1 MQNASLVHKFILEF
15 HYLVVMKIDF
25 NKRYGLEVD
34 TVVSVS
40 NLLVPNFKFGM
51 SVEALQKSVADIQ
64 LSPKVPDPVKVEF
77 QQAKDLI
84 IFSYFRYSFFTM
96 SIRSALF
103 AHESAMK
110 LRYIQSLDRKAVL
123 KCKSE
128 TVGEL
133 VDPSYFGIREHIT
146 QVIKT
151 RKCKRKDV
159 LVNDTAFPHTME
171 DIALW
176 LTENGIPK
184 EKLEQYEAARHIRNS
199 LAHPERQIVLTPSA
213 GILRN
218 VAYDINEMFEI

>member
-1 MQNASLVHKFILEF
+1 
-15 HYLVVMKIDF
+15 MKIDF

-64 LSPKVPDPVKVEF
+64 LSPKVLDPVKVEF
-77 QQAKDLI
+77 QRAKDLM
-84 IFSYFRYSFFTM
+84 IFSYFRYSFSTM
-96 SIRSALF
+96 SVLSALF

-110 LRYIQSLDRKAVL
+110 LRYIQSLGGKAVL

-133 VDPSYFGIREHIT
+133 VDPTYFGIHEHIT

-159 LVNDTAFPHTME
+159 LVNDTTFLYTMK

-184 EKLEQYEAARHIRNS
+184 EKLDQHKAARHIRNR
-199 LAHPERQIVLTPSA
+199 LAHPERQIVLTPSVD
-213 GILRN
+213 ILRN

>member
-1 MQNASLVHKFILEF
+1 M
-15 HYLVVMKIDF
+15 
-25 NKRYGLEVD
+25 D

-64 LSPKVPDPVKVEF
+64 LSPKVLDPVKVEF
-77 QQAKDLI
+77 QRAKDLM
-84 IFSYFRYSFFTM
+84 IFSYFRYSFSTM
-96 SIRSALF
+96 SVLSALF

-110 LRYIQSLDRKAVL
+110 LRYIQSLGGKAVL

-133 VDPSYFGIREHIT
+133 VDPTYFGIHEHIT

-159 LVNDTAFPHTME
+159 LVNDTTFLYTMK

-184 EKLEQYEAARHIRNS
+184 EKLDQHKAARHIRNR
-199 LAHPERQIVLTPSA
+199 LAHPERQIVLTPSVD
-213 GILRN
+213 ILRN